1 MAKKKL
7 DIDSSFAGELLAS
20 VNQKFKSE
28 ALKPA
33 YYLDDP
39 AVISDVQLWVP
50 SGSSMLDLAISNRK
64 AGGFPVGRITE
75 VTGLEASG
83 KSLLVAH
90 AIANTQKLGG
100 IGIFIDTEAAVSK
113 EFFES
118 IGVNVSEMLYLTL
131 ETMEDIFTAIDTIM
145 DKVRT
150 SGDSRLITIVVDSVM
165 GASTKIEMDA
175 DYDKDGWSTTKAIVL
190 SKGMRKLTNQI
201 ARQKVCLIFT
211 NQLRTRLGVSFGDPY
226 TTSGGKALGF
236 HSSVR
241 LRLKKKNSITLTTNG
256 IKTIVGVQTQAQVI
270 KNRLGPPLKTV
281 EYDIYFDSGID
292 DYGSWLEILKK
303 YSIAST
309 SGAWYSYEFID
320 KETADIETV
329 KFQSKDFRKLLDS
342 RPELKDDIYNQ
353 ICDKFIMKYKINEDY
368 GIDDVVLEGEFISED

>member
-150 SGDSRLITIVVDSVM
+150 SGDSRLITIIVDSVM
-165 GASTKIEMDA
+165 GASTKIEMEA

-211 NQLRTRLGVSFGDPY
+211 NQLRTKLGVSFGDPY

-241 LRLKKKNSITLTTNG
+241 LRLKKKNSITLTTKG
-256 IKTIVGVQTQAQVI
+256 IKQIVGVQTQAQVI

-292 DYGSWLEILKK
+292 DYGSWLTILKQ
-303 YSIAST
+303 YSIASVT
-309 SGAWYSYEFID
+309 GAWYSYDFVD
-320 KETADIETV
+320 KETGDVETI

-342 RPELKDDIYNQ
+342 RPELKDDIYEH

-368 GIDDVVLEGEFISED
+368 GVDDVVMEDEFISED

>member
-165 GASTKIEMDA
+165 GASTKIEMEA

-211 NQLRTRLGVSFGDPY
+211 NQLRTKLGVSFGDPY

-241 LRLKKKNSITLTTNG
+241 LRLKKKNSITLTTKG
-256 IKTIVGVQTQAQVI
+256 IKQIVGVQTQAQVI

-292 DYGSWLEILKK
+292 DYGSWLTILKQ
-303 YSIAST
+303 YSIASVT
-309 SGAWYSYEFID
+309 GAWYSYDFVD
-320 KETADIETV
+320 KETGDVETI

-342 RPELKDDIYNQ
+342 RPELKDDIYEH

-368 GIDDVVLEGEFISED
+368 GVDDVVMEDEFISED